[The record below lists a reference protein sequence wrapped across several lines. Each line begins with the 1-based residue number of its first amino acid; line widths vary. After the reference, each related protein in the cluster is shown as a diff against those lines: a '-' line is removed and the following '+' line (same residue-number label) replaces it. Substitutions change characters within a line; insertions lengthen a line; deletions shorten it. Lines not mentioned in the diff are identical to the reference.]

1 MNRQISFTGGS
12 PESWGACFPAL
23 DYWLDACQRS
33 ILTLDVLRQ
42 RGNIAA
48 EHNARLA
55 PNVLSFTPE
64 LVLDGRTLAR
74 PVNYALVR
82 IVPPQGIRIDPAKRP
97 FIIVD
102 PRAGHGPGIG
112 GMKHDSEIGVAL
124 EAGHPCYFVG
134 FLPNPVPGQTVEDVC
149 RAEAIFVEAV
159 TARHPDAEGKP
170 VVIGNCQ
177 AGWQVMMMAAL
188 RPELAGPIMLAGTP
202 LSYWAGVHGK
212 NPLRYLGGV
221 LGGTCWTALSGDL
234 GNGIFDGADL
244 IANFE
249 SMNPANTYWQK
260 PYDLYAK
267 VDTEAQ
273 RFLEFET
280 WWGSPVMLN
289 AGEMQWIADNLFVG
303 NRLSAGELRAADG
316 TRIDLRN
323 IRSPIIVF
331 CSHGDNITP
340 PQQALGWITDLYDQ
354 DSEIVANGQTIV
366 YTLHQSIGHL
376 GIFVSGKVATK
387 EHGEFAS
394 CMDLIDLMPPG
405 LYEAVITEVE
415 PGTAHPELIEGRY
428 LFRLEVRSLADI
440 RALGG
445 NDAADDLRFAT
456 AARLSEV
463 NLGLYRALVAPA
475 VRAMTTAQ
483 TAETRKRLHP
493 NRVRFAMFSDENPM
507 MQPVKAAAEMV
518 RESRHPVSADNPL
531 LVMEQAASAWISAC
545 LQSWGAWRDM
555 MTEQMFLTTY
565 GSPLLQALAGL
576 GTDQPLARRGIER
589 ELLREAA
596 EAKRRGDLAGRFEA
610 GGLPEAMIRALI
622 YVRLVERSADERGY
636 AMVKAL
642 RDAQPA
648 EKRISQAR
656 LKEAFTE
663 QFLLLQQDQERAVAA
678 LPALLPQDAAQLRSA
693 LAALRRVVAASGALS
708 EEGSR
713 RMARVEV
720 LFNAA
725 EPARA
730 KGEAA
735 NA

>member
-303 NRLSAGELRAADG
+303 NRLSAGEVRAADG

-493 NRVRFAMFSDENPM
+493 NRVRFAMFSDENPL

>member
-493 NRVRFAMFSDENPM
+493 NRVWFAMFSDENPL

>member
-493 NRVRFAMFSDENPM
+493 NRVRFAMFSDENPL

>member
-483 TAETRKRLHP
+483 TAGIRRRLHP
-493 NRVRFAMFSDENPM
+493 NRLRFAMFSDENPL